1 MEYNFDD
8 WFISERNIKIDLKET
23 QLGVVGWIYLV
34 QHKSHWQAL
43 MSTILN
49 FRVP

>member
-8 WFISERNIKIDLKET
+8 WFISEGNNKIDFTGTELV
-23 QLGVVGWIYLV
+23 VVGWIYLV
-34 QHKSHWQAL
+34 YHKSQWQAL
-43 MSTILN
+43 ILN